1 MGGVVVQGRRVVGFA
16 WASGPGGVA
25 CTGVTTQLE

>member
-1 MGGVVVQGRRVVGFA
+1 MGGVVVRGSRVVGFA

-25 CTGVTTQLE
+25 CMGVTEQLE

>member
-1 MGGVVVQGRRVVGFA
+1 MGGVAVQGRRVVGFA

-25 CTGVTTQLE
+25 CMGETEQLE